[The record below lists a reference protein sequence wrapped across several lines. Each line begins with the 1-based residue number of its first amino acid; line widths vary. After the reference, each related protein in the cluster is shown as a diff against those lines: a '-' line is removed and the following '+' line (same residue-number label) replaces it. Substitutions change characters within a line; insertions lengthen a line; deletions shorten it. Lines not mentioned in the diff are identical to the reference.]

1 MPDTQDSSEFFAITE
16 ETIRA
21 LVQKI
26 GFTLSPEDLQ
36 AIFDNKTFAPN
47 LPTGCITALT
57 YCANGDLETVRIDDI
72 TFTSKLIQNDKN
84 SGLNLNKFKER
95 FQEAANFGHSVR
107 LTINES
113 TESSEN
119 KIVSLSVFP
128 NQCLNKDQNNIL
140 FSQQPNCIQGINCP
154 GDRYYR
160 G

>member
-1 MPDTQDSSEFFAITE
+1 MTDTQDSSEFFAVTE

-26 GFTLSPEDLQ
+26 GFALSQEDLQ
-36 AIFDNKTFAPN
+36 AIFNKKIFAPN

-72 TFTSKLIQNDKN
+72 TFTSKSIQNDKN
-84 SGLNLNKFKER
+84 SGLNLNDFKER

-113 TESSEN
+113 TESSKN

-128 NQCLNKDQNNIL
+128 HRCLNKGRNNIL
-140 FSQQPNCIQGINCP
+140 LSQQTNCIEGINCP
-154 GDRYYR
+154 GDPYE
-160 G
+160 